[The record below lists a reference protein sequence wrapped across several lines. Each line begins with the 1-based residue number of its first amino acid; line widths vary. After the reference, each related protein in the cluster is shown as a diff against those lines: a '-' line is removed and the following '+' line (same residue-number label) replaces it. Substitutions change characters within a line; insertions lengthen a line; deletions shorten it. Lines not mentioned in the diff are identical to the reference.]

1 MPIYEFYCKDCHT
14 VFQFFSKTVSPEKV
28 PPCPK
33 NAGHAALERQLS
45 RFAMGRSGAKEGGA
59 PQEGADDGAGSPL
72 DDPRVEA
79 KMMDLMSRMEG
90 MDENDG
96 RAMGRMMRELTS
108 LTGEGGDDPAM
119 QEAIRRL
126 ESGEDPERVEEIVA
140 DAWGDEPGGGTGG
153 GFGEPGYDGGM
164 YDM

>member
-1 MPIYEFYCKDCHT
+1 MPIYEFYCKDCHK

-45 RFAMGRSGAKEGGA
+45 RFAMGRSGAAKDGGSLPEGPG
-59 PQEGADDGAGSPL
+59 GDAGSPM

-96 RAMGRMMRELTS
+96 RAMGRMMRELTA

-140 DAWGDEPGGGTGG
+140 DAWGEEPGGGGG
-153 GFGEPGYDGGM
+153 HGEPSYDGGM

>member
-1 MPIYEFYCKDCHT
+1 MPIYEFYCRDCHA
-14 VFQFFSKTVSPEKV
+14 VYQFFSKTVSPEKI

-33 NAGHAALERQLS
+33 HDDHAPLERQMS
-45 RFAMGRSGAKEGGA
+45 RFAMGRSTPKASSGE
-59 PQEGADDGAGSPL
+59 EGAGETGGTPM
-72 DDPRVEA
+72 DDPRTEA
-79 KMMDLMSRMEG
+79 RMMEIMSRMEG

-96 RAMGRMMRELTS
+96 RAMGRMMRELTE

-126 ESGEDPERVEEIVA
+126 ESGEDPEKVEEIVG
-140 DAWGDEPGGGTGG
+140 DAWGDAPGGAM
-153 GFGEPGYDGGM
+153 GEPSYDGGM